1 MTNATDLNR
10 RPGKHGESLPLAF
23 ESSTAEMAGIRVL
36 PAQFAKL
43 MGVSKQ
49 AVTEW
54 KKAGRIT
61 IGIDGRIDPR
71 QAVAQLL
78 RTGDPRRLRSK
89 VLAPLMD
96 EVCKRD
102 RRIHELGFALAA
114 AREDAGFHEG
124 AAGEL
129 LAIFDRLCLQ
139 VRMCWGEIRELPCET
154 GRAAILSWLEHAHQ
168 YGVANTSTILTFA
181 ARSEANGKGAGNALP
196 PLHPTA
202 RDPVSPCAQPNQPE
216 RQS

>member
-1 MTNATDLNR
+1 MTFATEFDGR
-10 RPGKHGESLPLAF
+10 ASRPGESLPLAF
-23 ESSTAEMAGIRVL
+23 ESSAAELSGIRVL

-54 KKAGRIT
+54 KKSGRVT

-89 VLAPLMD
+89 ILAPLMQ
-96 EVCKRD
+96 EVHKREH
-102 RRIHELGFALAA
+102 RILELTEALAS
-114 AREDAGFHEG
+114 AREDADFHEV

-129 LAIFDRLCLQ
+129 LGLFDILRLQ
-139 VRMCWGEIRELPCET
+139 VEMSWERIRELPAEV
-154 GRAAILSWLEHAHQ
+154 GRAAIISWLDFAMKH
-168 YGVANTSTILTFA
+168 GTTSGSTILEFA
-181 ARSEANGKGAGNALP
+181 EPERSEGEGG
-196 PLHPTA
+196 
-202 RDPVSPCAQPNQPE
+202 E
-216 RQS
+216 RG